1 MSLKTEL
8 TFGCDRKALEKV
20 SPEAT
25 DEVHY
30 DFFCGRRPN
39 AFSLPVRYANRRRG
53 RVAAPKSKTQ
63 PGWSSKVGC
72 LHHTPQTARIKWS
85 QVTLYILCFF
95 CIIVPVPRTKQALV
109 SFPGAARPQIFQ
121 GFTGPCIS
129 APFCRS
135 VCEGKGRIG

>member
-1 MSLKTEL
+1 MDGYHIGRIFQMSLKTEL

-63 PGWSSKVGC
+63 PGWGSKVGC
-72 LHHTPQTARIKWS
+72 LHYTPQTA
-85 QVTLYILCFF
+85 
-95 CIIVPVPRTKQALV
+95 PTKSPLGKYRKAAIGENGKTTKLLV
-109 SFPGAARPQIFQ
+109 LAFI
-121 GFTGPCIS
+121 
-129 APFCRS
+129 
-135 VCEGKGRIG
+135 